1 VNINIVEA
9 PKHVCYLYHNGEEE
23 GKKKYYF
30 VFSFQY
36 LVVYARVNIYLMID
50 IGLGSIGSSSAAPN
64 LEDDEIDAEMY
75 IQPGNPYFY
84 AKQYDNR
91 PNILV

>member
-1 VNINIVEA
+1 
-9 PKHVCYLYHNGEEE
+9 
-23 GKKKYYF
+23 
-30 VFSFQY
+30 
-36 LVVYARVNIYLMID
+36 MID
-50 IGLGSIGSSSAAPN
+50 FGLGSNGSSAAAPN

-84 AKQYDNR
+84 AKHYHYR